1 MAIDMLRGIESIGD
15 FKVAQV
21 EGLEQSQGEEFVVV
35 DHGRQSICFTLQNG
49 PPQEAGI
56 NGCRV
61 ETMLEVVRTI
71 ISGLNQ
77 KVSCQENQEVLAH
90 LDQALEWLARR
101 TADRKNRGVEGTC
114 TL

>member
-1 MAIDMLRGIESIGD
+1 MAIDMLKGIESIGG

-21 EGLEQSQGEEFVVV
+21 EGLEQDRGEEFVVV
-35 DHGRQSICFTLQNG
+35 DHGRQTIRFTLQNG
-49 PPQEAGI
+49 PPQEVGI

-61 ETMLEVVRTI
+61 ETMLEMVRTI
-71 ISGLNQ
+71 INGLNE

-90 LDQALEWLARR
+90 LDRALGWLARR
-101 TADRKNRGVEGTC
+101 SADRRNRGVEGTC